1 MCTLCSEEISK
12 SAFNA
17 MIGLVDRE
25 RIDAALY
32 DDFESEKAKEVID
45 RIRMSLHMRKL
56 IVILH
61 RHVIMLK

>member
-1 MCTLCSEEISK
+1 MYTLRREEISR

-45 RIRMSLHMRKL
+45 QIFLPEI
-56 IVILH
+56 IVF
-61 RHVIMLK
+61 